1 VSHLSIKR
9 VARHLRVSENLV
21 RSWLQTGLMEYGTFG
36 VGKDKIYYVTE
47 EELEKFRK
55 KWGKHE

>member
-1 VSHLSIKR
+1 
-9 VARHLRVSENLV
+9 
-21 RSWLQTGLMEYGTFG
+21 MEYGTFG